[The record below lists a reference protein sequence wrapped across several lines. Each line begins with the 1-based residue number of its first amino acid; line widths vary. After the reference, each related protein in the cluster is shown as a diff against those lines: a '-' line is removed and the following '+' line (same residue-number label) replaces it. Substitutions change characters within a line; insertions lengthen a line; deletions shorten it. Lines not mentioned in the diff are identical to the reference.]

1 MKSKSI
7 LGKRFVALL
16 GGLLFTLA
24 SATVAVAQETT
35 PTDSTHASDAMGSM
49 HGGHDMDAM
58 HKNMMGM
65 HAMPATV
72 GSVDKQT
79 GVVDVD
85 AGGMML
91 KVHFPPPAVA
101 NLQAGDKITLHMG
114 YSKP

>member
-1 MKSKSI
+1 MQIARKPFATV
-7 LGKRFVALL
+7 LGAALFVLAGSGVAL
-16 GGLLFTLA
+16 
-24 SATVAVAQETT
+24 AQDTT
-35 PTDSTHASDAMGSM
+35 PTDSAHASDTMGATHS
-49 HGGHDMDAM
+49 GRDMSGM

-79 GVVDVD
+79 GVVDVN
-85 AGGMML
+85 AEGMML
-91 KVHFPPPAVA
+91 KVHFPASAVA